1 MCASEW
7 ATLSAASCASERAN
21 VRRHEYTSMH
31 ACTHARIRT
40 HTPPNLLHLQVLLFS
55 LLLLVHCVNVRHN
68 WDVLQLREA
77 ECGHAGTHGTG
88 PKSIRKRGVGKA
100 GSSALPPMEGNTSR
114 SARKNTVR
122 GGTHEQHIDGGKGAR
137 LQGWRLI
144 GGCIE
149 RIGRL
154 GGKVV
159 RAHHRDFERS
169 RVPSAARLL
178 LRHGAVA
185 EGNAGRI
192 RKRSYRRNR
201 HERAEPHAALFRPP
215 MCQTSHS
222 SPF

>member
-114 SARKNTVR
+114 SARKIPSEVGHTSNTSTGGRGLDYR
-122 GGTHEQHIDGGKGAR
+122 GGG
-137 LQGWRLI
+137 
-144 GGCIE
+144 
-149 RIGRL
+149 
-154 GGKVV
+154 
-159 RAHHRDFERS
+159 
-169 RVPSAARLL
+169 
-178 LRHGAVA
+178 
-185 EGNAGRI
+185 
-192 RKRSYRRNR
+192 
-201 HERAEPHAALFRPP
+201 
-215 MCQTSHS
+215 
-222 SPF
+222 